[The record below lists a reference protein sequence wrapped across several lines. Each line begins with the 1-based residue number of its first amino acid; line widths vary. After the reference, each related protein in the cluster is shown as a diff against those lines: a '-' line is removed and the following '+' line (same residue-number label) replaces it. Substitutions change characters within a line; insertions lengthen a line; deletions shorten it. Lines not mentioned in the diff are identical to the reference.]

1 MSGITRI
8 SVTATKQD
16 NDVPADA
23 DAPPLR
29 KEPSDH
35 YSLAHDETVDIN
47 EEDVPAK
54 FIRKSSDI
62 IGARKLG
69 RSSMVNVPAETPE
82 QRKKRVQIEWQ
93 IGIRDSINSM
103 EDLTLMKSPEFNAAY
118 SNLMNWTAATNLDLS
133 AISSAIVN
141 FPEYITAGNY
151 VAKTDATKPLTVNFR
166 IPSTGNEV
174 SSAGVST
181 IFALKST
188 VSDMIKY
195 VQGKFQ
201 YLGIELDETK
211 LDNYFPKIVGEKEFL
226 LHRKIPIGMYDSVA
240 RAERLGEQLNV
251 VIVKITDVEK
261 EQLQHVINQTERQ
274 YIEQYLATRG
284 MQAQEKAD
292 SLAMKNLKMLLQSED
307 EPTSNIFTSESDK
320 VATKVGTIC
329 LEDDVDALLANNP
342 EILKKEDCDA
352 DLYIRVEGISFSE
365 PLNYISFESF
375 FVEMCLYCND
385 EKLCEPFTTQTV
397 SLEGEA
403 DGVRYLKVPT
413 GAINFLVNIAVI
425 PPATRVTFALIGN
438 MDKKKGIFQAASTEK
453 IPVAGAAIPLFDFKN
468 MLSHTTKTIGLFP
481 LNDGYG
487 EKSWRFK
494 NAIVETKRAQ
504 VERISSTDSNGGS
517 SNKEANANYGG
528 SVKIDLDKED
538 PQYQFLRIQSLPT
551 AVLGSNL
558 FSDIVLNI
566 SFNSPIGKTIVCGKV
581 FKDQVL
587 RNKEEYLLKEG
598 RNMVAPILSMQPS
611 AEEVAKLKNI
621 EFSSTLRPLTP
632 EEKRLLWE
640 FRHYCVNIPQLL
652 PKFLRA
658 VQWKVKAK
666 VDEARVLLYSWKT
679 LRPSDAL
686 ELLDIRFSDNIV
698 REYAV
703 EKLNDLNDVA
713 LSELLLQLT
722 QVLKYE
728 MYHDSAL
735 LRFLLKRA
743 LLSPLIIGQPLY
755 WMLRSEMYVPAYQE
769 RLGLLLNLYLIR
781 CGDYRDALYR
791 QLVVNESIRQIAE
804 DLKLQPSKSRENYAK
819 QHLET
824 LNASLPETYSLCL
837 NPRIELKSI
846 KAAKC
851 KVMTSK
857 KLPLW
862 LVFQNAD
869 ENGDDYYSIYK
880 AGDDLRQDQL
890 TLQLIRIMDTLWR
903 DGHGEMPEGCE
914 VNFMGSEKS
923 MRYSESRH
931 NVHQLLVRAQHKRKE
946 VKSPGKAK
954 APSANSTIFNA
965 FSNLTGLF
973 KPKSTPTPESVS
985 QDTRK
990 MQENPLSSRGGLQ
1003 RGPPSTR
1010 GISDRS
1016 ISSTSAGSNN
1026 SGTSVHHNRRTSS
1039 TQIIGEEVVEGLD
1052 LRMKPYRCVS
1062 TGYQTGMIEIV
1073 MNSQTLANIQTEYGG
1088 VISGAFSTTTIK
1100 DYLKTYNPGPKYK
1113 DSADNFSRT
1122 CAGYCVATYV
1132 LGIGDRHADN
1142 IMVSKHGHIFHI
1154 DFGHFLGNFKSK
1166 FGINRERSP
1175 FVFTPEM
1182 AAVLTNKEHGNDG
1195 AGDDD
1200 VDMYLDFEEQC
1211 CRAFNILRR
1220 RNNLLL
1226 NLFTLM
1232 LPASMPDLLERAD
1245 VQYSVDM
1252 LSLDLTEDEANEKF
1266 IDELDKSLS
1275 NISRRLDN
1283 LFHNVKHKR

>member
-1 MSGITRI
+1 MSRI
-8 SVTATKQD
+8 SVPNGPIEGDGSLKQSI
-16 NDVPADA
+16 
-23 DAPPLR
+23 PLM

-35 YSLAHDETVDIN
+35 YSLADVEETVTIT
-47 EEDVPAK
+47 ETDVPPK
-54 FIRKSSDI
+54 FIRNPSDI

-69 RSSMVNVPAETPE
+69 RSSMMTVSAETSE
-82 QRKKRVQIEWQ
+82 ERKTRVQIEWQ
-93 IGIRDSINSM
+93 IGLRDSMNSM
-103 EDLTLMKSPEFNAAY
+103 EDLTLMKSPEFDAAY
-118 SNLMNWTAATNLDLS
+118 DSLMTWTAANNLNLAS
-133 AISSAIVN
+133 VPPAKISY
-141 FPEYITAGNY
+141 PEYITVGNY
-151 VAKTDATKPLTVNFR
+151 VAKTDAAKPLTVNFR

-174 SSAGVST
+174 NSAGVST
-181 IFALKST
+181 MFALKST
-188 VSDMIKY
+188 VADMIKY

-201 YLGIELDETK
+201 YLGIALDETK
-211 LDNYFPKIVGEKEFL
+211 LDNYIPKIVGEKEYL
-226 LHRKIPIGMYDSVA
+226 LHLKIPIGMYDSVV

-251 VIVKITDVEK
+251 VIVKISDSEK
-261 EQLQHVINQTERQ
+261 EILREVMNQTERQ
-274 YIEQYLATRG
+274 YIEHYLSVRG
-284 MQAQEKAD
+284 MKIQD
-292 SLAMKNLKMLLQSED
+292 SAESAAIKNLKMLLQSD
-307 EPTSNIFTSESDK
+307 GEPTNNIFASESENG
-320 VATKVGTIC
+320 ATKVGTVC
-329 LEDDVDALLANNP
+329 LEDDVDALLVNNP
-342 EILKKEDCDA
+342 EIIKKENCDA

-385 EKLCEPFTTQTV
+385 EKLCEPFITQTV
-397 SLEGEA
+397 SLDGEA

-413 GAINFLVNIAVI
+413 GAINFLVNISVI

-438 MDKKKGIFQAASTEK
+438 MDKKKGIFQAATTEK
-453 IPVAGAAIPLFDFKN
+453 IPVAGAAIPLFDFKS

-494 NAIVETKRAQ
+494 NAIVETKRAL
-504 VERISSTDSNGGS
+504 VERISSSEQRGGGS
-517 SNKEANANYGG
+517 SKETNANYGG
-528 SVKIDLDKED
+528 NFKIDLDKED

-566 SFNSPIGKTIVCGKV
+566 SFNSPIGKSIVCTKV

-587 RNKEEYLLKEG
+587 RNKEEYMLKEG
-598 RNMVAPILSMQPS
+598 RNMISPIASMQPS
-611 AEEVAKLKNI
+611 PEEIIKLKNI
-621 EFSSTLRPLTP
+621 EFSSTLNPLTP
-632 EEKRLLWE
+632 EERRLLWE

-679 LRPSDAL
+679 VRPSDAL

-728 MYHDSAL
+728 SYHDSAL

-743 LLSPLIIGQPLY
+743 ILSPLIIGQPLY
-755 WMLRSEMYVPAYQE
+755 WMLRSEMYVHAYQE
-769 RLGLLLNLYLIR
+769 RLGLLLSVFLIR
-781 CGDYRDALYR
+781 CGGYRDALYR

-804 DLKLQPSKSRENYAK
+804 DLKLQPSKSREDYAK
-819 QHLET
+819 RHLEI
-824 LNASLPETYSLCL
+824 LNATLPTTFSLCL

-846 KAAKC
+846 KSAKC

-862 LVFQNAD
+862 LVFQNSD

-903 DGHGEMPEGCE
+903 DGHGEMPESCD
-914 VNFMGSEKS
+914 VNFLGSEKS
-923 MRYSESRH
+923 TRYSESRH

-946 VKSPGKAK
+946 TKSPSKGKSP
-954 APSANSTIFNA
+954 APTSSIFNA
-965 FSNLTGLF
+965 FSILTGMF
-973 KPKSTPTPESVS
+973 KPKVVPPTEAASP
-985 QDTRK
+985 DTRK
-990 MQENPLSSRGGLQ
+990 MHENPLAVRNGLTRAPPSSRMLSGDSQPG
-1003 RGPPSTR
+1003 SAN
-1010 GISDRS
+1010 
-1016 ISSTSAGSNN
+1016 SSGS
-1026 SGTSVHHNRRTSS
+1026 SVHHHRRTSS
-1039 TQIIGEEVVEGLD
+1039 TQIIGEEIVEGLD

-1195 AGDDD
+1195 AVDD

-1220 RNNLLL
+1220 RNSLLL

-1232 LPASMPDLLERAD
+1232 LPASMPDLLVRSD

-1252 LSLDLTEDEANEKF
+1252 LSLDLTDDEANEKF